1 IAMLLGKTV
10 YVGGHLHNLTVA
22 ADGSSLE
29 LVPFDGP
36 TGTLNLESKM
46 DSKGKLLSALV
57 VSEDGQQC
65 FDLAGASA
73 GLALPTGTYHLHRG
87 RLGLGNATVQI
98 DGTDMKPMVVE
109 AGSSQQVAWG
119 SPVRAEFDYQRE
131 GSQITFQPDQVWL
144 TGAAGERYLG
154 WSPIGKSP
162 EFSIV
167 ERNLGTEIE
176 KALFPGSC

>member
-1 IAMLLGKTV
+1 
-10 YVGGHLHNLTVA
+10 
-22 ADGSSLE
+22 
-29 LVPFDGP
+29 
-36 TGTLNLESKM
+36 
-46 DSKGKLLSALV
+46 
-57 VSEDGQQC
+57 
-65 FDLAGASA
+65 
-73 GLALPTGTYHLHRG
+73 
-87 RLGLGNATVQI
+87 
-98 DGTDMKPMVVE
+98 MVVE